1 MSDARNVWVFIEVIR
16 GKVKGVS
23 LELLGQGRKMADD
36 LGEKLVAVIPGNDVE
51 EFAQMAIRYG
61 CLLYTSR
68 CV

>member
-51 EFAQMAIRYG
+51 EFAQMA
-61 CLLYTSR
+61 
-68 CV
+68 